1 MSAVSEWIVREYFE
15 SLGFLVRQP
24 RKYQVSSRP
33 KYAEEEVDLLVA
45 NPAATAA
52 ASAGSLPE
60 AILWGAAEVQQLSRA
75 VVGVRGWH
83 TERFSP
89 ARIALSPEIFRFA
102 DSNSVKNIT
111 RDLGPGPVAKVLCLP
126 DLPPSGPMKDKA
138 IQLLREKG
146 INGVILF
153 RTMLLELA
161 EHVDVNKNYE
171 KSDLLQMLRIL
182 KNYDLLKDAQMDL
195 FRRRRKKSDEK

>member
-33 KYAEEEVDLLVA
+33 KYVEEEVDLLVV
-45 NPAATAA
+45 NPSVSEQA
-52 ASAGSLPE
+52 LPE
-60 AILWGAAEVQQLSRA
+60 TILWGATEVQRLSRA

-102 DSNSVKNIT
+102 DSNAVKNIA

-126 DLPPSGPMKDKA
+126 DLPPGGPMKEKA

-195 FRRRRKKSDEK
+195 FRKRRRKADEK